1 MYCYYDELR
10 FIYNSIYE
18 SLTKDAKATSTQYWK
33 LVLRKLNPHHYVL
46 SAGSSVCVCTLA
58 YLDGYF
64 CRANLCDPMSLLKD
78 ARPCENVEWRN
89 YVTCTIADFA
99 MYQKRDLLRLL
110 TESPVYGVFVRN
122 QLARE

>member
-18 SLTKDAKATSTQYWK
+18 SLTKDYRVHNTQYWK
-33 LVLRKLNPHHYVL
+33 LVLRKLNPRYMVL
-46 SAGSSVCVCTLA
+46 NEGGGVCICTLA

-64 CRANLCDPMSLLKD
+64 SKSDFSDPAKLLEGV
-78 ARPCENVEWRN
+78 RPYENAEWRGR
-89 YVTCTIADFA
+89 VTRAIEDFS
-99 MYQKRDLLRLL
+99 MTEKRDLLRML

-122 QLARE
+122 QLARG